1 MIEQELAQIIT
12 MLVDVQGLTLTPE
25 HKKIVRRLIEQNPSV
40 DVKAVIENWVA
51 GTADKPL
58 DKKSRPGSQWVT
70 WVRLAAN
77 NGWSKRKVPCGG
89 VVKQEQQQDSKFRL
103 IHW

>member
-1 MIEQELAQIIT
+1 MIEQEIAQIVCLLI
-12 MLVDVQGLTLTPE
+12 DVQGLMLTPE
-25 HKKIVRRLIEQNPSV
+25 HKKILRRLIEQNPSV

-77 NGWSKRKVPCGG
+77 NGWSKRKASGV
-89 VVKQEQQQDSKFRL
+89 VVKQEQQQSKHRL